1 MGRGQFDGVGEYCGP
16 CSASSV
22 FLISIFLV
30 ICEGLSFNIGKN
42 VYLNETFYSQF
53 SNICQYFFKPTTA

>member
-16 CSASSV
+16 CTASSV

-42 VYLNETFYSQF
+42 VYLNGTYYSH
-53 SNICQYFFKPTTA
+53 FFKYLSVFL